1 MMTVPAEH
9 ENESRFLPS
18 AELRQLDCE
27 RGAIHIGERPCD
39 QGRVELFSG
48 AVGVQCRPCGGW
60 VRKIMNIHAPRTKL
74 ARRHPTNMITRF
86 DDEDAVRLGQ
96 HSEVGPTGVRP
107 SRRIEPHCE
116 RERAPQARSTFDL
129 DFAAHQLAKL
139 LGDREPQSGAAVVAT
154 GRGIGLREF
163 PEEPGLNIL
172 GNADARIHNVET
184 ERHASINVIDAP
196 DLDVDRPRRREF
208 EGVADE
214 VEQDLAKTTRIAAH
228 EPRHIGSHVTAQV
241 DTFLPERRRQQRRDA
256 FDHFGEVELDVLN
269 LELTRFHLR
278 DVGDVV
284 EDCEQ
289 GCSAGAN
296 GLDVGLLLI
305 GSTSPTSARGRM
317 NFSQTAPLPLQSL
330 NLPASDWPLWAW
342 RQYCSGHGAGFT
354 DACVLPLR
362 ALVRAAPACHYH
374 KLVGEDAIYAPEVYG
389 AQRTAIIT
397 STLRALG
404 IDVRDY
410 STWFDCCGF
419 GFRHI
424 LVSRDFSRS
433 FAVQRKIEVM
443 KEEADPDVLITHDT
457 GCVTTLDQSQ
467 FAAKAHD
474 RNVGLPVMSD
484 SQLAALA
491 MGAHP
496 YKVLQF
502 HWHSTS
508 NKEFLEKVGIDTEK
522 AWSEFQ
528 AVVDE
533 LKCGKKTYLTWEDA
547 DA

>member
-1 MMTVPAEH
+1 MRNFAAAAETTYFPIIH
-9 ENESRFLPS
+9 CATSFGHYKEVRQQLIHS
-18 AELRQLDCE
+18 AVLRKQ
-27 RGAIHIGERPCD
+27 
-39 QGRVELFSG
+39 
-48 AVGVQCRPCGGW
+48 
-60 VRKIMNIHAPRTKL
+60 VRDILT
-74 ARRHPTNMITRF
+74 
-86 DDEDAVRLGQ
+86 RLGKKFVMPEEIVHYSEWVHVVRDRIAQ
-96 HSEVGPTGVRP
+96 KQVLDFSEV
-107 SRRIEPHCE
+107 
-116 RERAPQARSTFDL
+116 RAT
-129 DFAAHQLAKL
+129 
-139 LGDREPQSGAAVVAT
+139 
-154 GRGIGLREF
+154 
-163 PEEPGLNIL
+163 
-172 GNADARIHNVET
+172 IH
-184 ERHASINVIDAP
+184 
-196 DLDVDRPRRREF
+196 
-208 EGVADE
+208 
-214 VEQDLAKTTRIAAH
+214 
-228 EPRHIGSHVTAQV
+228 
-241 DTFLPERRRQQRRDA
+241 
-256 FDHFGEVELDVLN
+256 
-269 LELTRFHLR
+269 
-278 DVGDVV
+278 
-284 EDCEQ
+284 
-289 GCSAGAN
+289 
-296 GLDVGLLLI
+296 
-305 GSTSPTSARGRM
+305 
-317 NFSQTAPLPLQSL
+317 
-330 NLPASDWPLWAW
+330 
-342 RQYCSGHGAGFT
+342 
-354 DACVLPLR
+354 
-362 ALVRAAPACHYH
+362 PACHYH